1 MTVSGENR
9 SIYFDGDRLSK
20 VEKIIDV
27 YEQRTGVRL
36 TRSQII
42 NRAVDALFLI
52 ECPSDRT
59 DNVAASE
66 QVAA

>member
-1 MTVSGENR
+1 MTTPDGNR
-9 SIYFDGDRLSK
+9 SIYFDGDRLDK
-20 VEKIIDV
+20 IEKIIDV

-36 TRSQII
+36 NRSQIV

-59 DNVAASE
+59 DLVRKSESVAA
-66 QVAA
+66 

>member
-1 MTVSGENR
+1 MTLPGENR
-9 SIYFDGDRLSK
+9 SIYFDGDRLAK
-20 VEKIIDV
+20 IEKIIDV

-36 TRSQII
+36 TRSQIV
-42 NRAVDALFLI
+42 NRAVDAIFLI

-59 DNVAASE
+59 DLIAKDE

>member
-1 MTVSGENR
+1 MTTSGENR
-9 SIYFDGDRLSK
+9 SIYFDGDRLGK
-20 VEKIIDV
+20 IEKIIDV

-36 TRSQII
+36 TRSQIV

-59 DNVAASE
+59 DSVTKEQAA
-66 QVAA
+66 A